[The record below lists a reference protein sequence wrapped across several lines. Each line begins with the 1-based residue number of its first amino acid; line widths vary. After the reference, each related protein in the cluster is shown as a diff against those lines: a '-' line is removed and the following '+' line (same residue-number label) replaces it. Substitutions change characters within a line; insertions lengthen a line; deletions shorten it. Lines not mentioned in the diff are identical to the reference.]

1 MFQFPSQTS
10 PENNILG
17 FSCRYSSSG
26 GGTTRLMNLSEL
38 RIRWPGWREWLAGA
52 RHLLYP
58 SFCLA
63 CDAAAPAVEGVLCVR
78 CEQALPRTGYHELPD
93 NPFTDRLW
101 GRVPLEFGA
110 AYLHF
115 STGGRVQR
123 LIHHLKYYHRPEVGE
138 LLGRWYGRAL
148 RASAAFPAVDAIVPV
163 PLHPRKQQ
171 VRGYNQAECFGR
183 GLAESLELPLLPQ
196 GLHRTQHADSQ
207 TRQSRMGRFENIGA
221 AFATGTADLRHRHIL
236 LVDDVLTTGATLEAC
251 AQPLLAVEGL
261 RLSAVTIAIAS

>member
-1 MFQFPSQTS
+1 
-10 PENNILG
+10 
-17 FSCRYSSSG
+17 
-26 GGTTRLMNLSEL
+26 MNLPSL
-38 RIRWPGWREWLAGA
+38 RIRWPGWREWWRGTS
-52 RHLLYP
+52 HLLYP

-63 CDAAAPAVEGVLCVR
+63 CDEAAPTVAEILCVR
-78 CEQALPRTGYHELPD
+78 CEQALPRTGYHALPE

-115 STGGRVQR
+115 SAGGRVQR

-138 LLGRWYGRAL
+138 LLGRWYGAAL
-148 RASAAFPAVDAIVPV
+148 RTSERFPVVDAIIPV
-163 PLHPRKQQ
+163 PLHPRKQSI
-171 VRGYNQAECFGR
+171 RGYNQAEQFGR
-183 GLAESLELPLLPQ
+183 GLATTLAVDLLPQ
-196 GLHRTQHADSQ
+196 GLHRTLHAESQ
-207 TRQSRMGRFENIGA
+207 TRQSKTGRYENIGS
-221 AFATGTADLRHRHIL
+221 AFALGEVDLRGRHVL